1 MFFLKTRE
9 NVKYQ
14 QIYKKKDINYF
25 KIHLENIRF
34 LSALK
39 KTYGTAKG
47 VDYPWKALGNS
58 AAFLSTEK
66 RSYFHLFQGIKFY
79 FGIDLSVYLSF
90 LLLFFFFWCVRV
102 CVVIVFFE
110 CVRNDGMKAR
120 LLINFDLW
128 YNYIN
133 RFIIIGIS
141 IFYHYLALFIFLT
154 DTYLEIR

>member
-1 MFFLKTRE
+1 MSNTNKFTKKRTSTILKYIQKISGSYRRLRKLTELQRA
-9 NVKYQ
+9 
-14 QIYKKKDINYF
+14 QIIHERPWETALHSCRQRKEVIFIYF
-25 KIHLENIRF
+25 K
-34 LSALK
+34 
-39 KTYGTAKG
+39 G
-47 VDYPWKALGNS
+47 
-58 AAFLSTEK
+58 
-66 RSYFHLFQGIKFY
+66 
-79 FGIDLSVYLSF
+79 LSF
-90 LLLFFFFWCVRV
+90 ILVSIYLFIYLFCYCFFFFWCVRV